1 MSEENNGVCPKCG
14 GSGYIQY
21 EKDGYTFAKNCECKE
36 VQYAKER
43 LERSGIS
50 EEFQKKGFK
59 NFNDRGMDLLKKAK
73 AMAIDYC
80 KAFPDI
86 RNTRYNSVLFQGQ
99 VGSGKTHLSMA
110 ICNAIM
116 TNYRTGVLYMPYR
129 EEITKI
135 KQCVRDEMNYN
146 NAINR
151 FKNAPVLMIDD
162 LLKGKNSEADVNIL
176 FEIINHRYFKN
187 MPMIISTER
196 SIDELLDFDEG
207 TMSRVIEMA
216 RGHQIEIV
224 GREYNYRLYGEM
236 G

>member
-1 MSEENNGVCPKCG
+1 VSEENKDVCPKCG
-14 GSGYIQY
+14 GRRYIEY
-21 EKDGYTFAKNCECKE
+21 EKDGYTFMKPCECKE
-36 VQYAKER
+36 LADAKER

-50 EEFQKKGFK
+50 EEFQKKGFR
-59 NFNDRGMDLLKKAK
+59 NFNDRGMDLLKRAK
-73 AMAIDYC
+73 AIAIDYC
-80 KAFPDI
+80 KTFPDI

-116 TNYRTGVLYMPYR
+116 TNHKTGVLYMPYR

-135 KQCVRDEMNYN
+135 KQCVRDSLNYN
-146 NAINR
+146 NAIDR
-151 FKNAPVLMIDD
+151 YKNVPVLMIDD
-162 LLKGKNSEADVNIL
+162 LLKGKSSEADVNIL
-176 FEIINHRYFKN
+176 FEIINHRYIKN
-187 MPMIISTER
+187 LPMVISTEKNM
-196 SIDELLDFDEG
+196 DELLDFDEG

-224 GREYNYRLYGEM
+224 GREYNYRLYGEK